1 MMRVLLIS
9 FALAGCAALGQK
21 EDDGAELA
29 RQLAGRS
36 AGAAQRCAPIT
47 QAAPLEIVDRQTLA
61 YRVGSTIY
69 VNRLANGCPGLRPF
83 NTLVIET
90 QGSQYCRGDWVR
102 SVEPGASIP
111 GPICPLGD
119 FVPYRLPGRG

>member
-1 MMRVLLIS
+1 MRFLPLLI
-9 FALAGCAALGQK
+9 ALAGCTAVGQR
-21 EDDGAELA
+21 EDERAELA

-36 AGAAQRCAPIT
+36 GGEAQRCVSIT
-47 QAAPLEIVDRQTLA
+47 QSAPLEIVDRQTLA

-69 VNRLANGCPGLRPF
+69 VNRLENGCPGLRPT

-90 QGSQYCRGDWVR
+90 HGSQYCRGDWVR
-102 SVEPGASIP
+102 SLEPGASIP

-119 FVPYRLPGRG
+119 FVPYRLPRRG

>member
-1 MMRVLLIS
+1 MRLL
-9 FALAGCAALGQK
+9 ALLLALGGCAALGQGQ
-21 EDDGAELA
+21 EEGAELG

-36 AGAAQRCAPIT
+36 AGEAQRCVPIT
-47 QAAPLEIVDRQTLA
+47 QSAPLEIVDRRTLA

-69 VNRLANGCPGLRPF
+69 VNRLAGDCPGLRPF
-83 NTLVIET
+83 NTLVVET

-102 SVEPGASIP
+102 SLEPGASIP

-119 FVPYRLPGRG
+119 FVPYRLPRRE